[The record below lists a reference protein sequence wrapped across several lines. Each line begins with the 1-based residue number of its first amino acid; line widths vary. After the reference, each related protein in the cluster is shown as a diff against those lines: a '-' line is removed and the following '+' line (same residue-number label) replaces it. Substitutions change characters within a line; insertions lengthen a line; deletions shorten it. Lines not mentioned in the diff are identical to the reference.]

1 MTGLDRIYRIW
12 VHILGKK
19 QISNVRSFQRK
30 DDVHRCKGCSF
41 TIPLLRHMETR
52 SWQKPEA
59 ICVLKLEKFKQV
71 QQFTLAPLYIFWRE
85 KEIASMGERGW
96 ATKIS
101 YKGLLSCLEISII
114 TITHCIDH
122 VPLPHTWP
130 DRSISSI
137 IIVLNLRGKI
147 IMWNGKY
154 WYNGIK
160 LNVKQSEK

>member
-1 MTGLDRIYRIW
+1 MCIDVKDVALPFLCCGTWKQDHGKSQKRFVYSNWRSSSKSRNSLQHHYTFSAEK
-12 VHILGKK
+12 KK
-19 QISNVRSFQRK
+19 Q
-30 DDVHRCKGCSF
+30 H
-41 TIPLLRHMETR
+41 PWE
-52 SWQKPEA
+52 
-59 ICVLKLEKFKQV
+59 
-71 QQFTLAPLYIFWRE
+71 RE
-85 KEIASMGERGW
+85 GG

-160 LNVKQSEK
+160 LNVKQSEKQKITTGGGST